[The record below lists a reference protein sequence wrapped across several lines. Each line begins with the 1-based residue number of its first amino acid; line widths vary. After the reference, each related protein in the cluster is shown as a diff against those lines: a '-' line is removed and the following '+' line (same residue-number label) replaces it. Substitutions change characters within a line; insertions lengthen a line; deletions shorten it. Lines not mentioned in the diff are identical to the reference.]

1 MSQSQSPLD
10 PLRNQI
16 TQWIAEGFSTRE
28 IRDALA
34 EMGIRSSER
43 SLQRAY
49 RRWDIVRDGNE
60 FVPEK
65 AGIIWNGEDDVE
77 IVGKPTPANAK
88 TSPEELMEQRG
99 LDPDEWELASLSM
112 SEWDGPGGDLKSSVK
127 IHVKRIA
134 PVELLLPARTDG
146 PKFKPPKAKKQKRNE
161 TRRVVFVGDQQAPYY
176 SEDLHEAFLDFVY
189 DWQPHEGVLIGDT
202 IDFPDISR
210 HPAKPEIHVSPQE
223 CVDSGY
229 YVLRQYREAYAD
241 TAWQKLAG
249 NHDERLRRYQID
261 KAPHIFGLSRA
272 SNPGEDHEL
281 PVLDVGHL
289 LRLDELGIEYVRPV
303 GDYEHEQIKVSQY
316 LAACHGWIARKGSGA
331 SALGTIEQL
340 GYSVVH
346 GHTHRQGII
355 HKTRHDIDGMTT
367 VLAGCETGCMCRI
380 DGLGYAKAPDW
391 QNGFATAEVYADG
404 TFHLD
409 LATFVNGIL
418 YYRGKQY

>member
-10 PLRNQI
+10 PLRDRV
-16 TQWIAEGFSTRE
+16 TQWIAEGFNNRE

-34 EMGIRSSER
+34 EMGIPSSER
-43 SLQRAY
+43 SLSRAY
-49 RRWDIVRDGNE
+49 RRWGIERNSNV
-60 FVPEK
+60 FVPSKE
-65 AGIIWNGEDDVE
+65 GIKWNGDDDVE
-77 IVGKPTPANAK
+77 IQGKTVSASEKTTPK
-88 TSPEELMEQRG
+88 DLMLQRDLDPEE
-99 LDPDEWELASLSM
+99 WETASLSM
-112 SEWDGPGGDLKSSVK
+112 SEWDGPSGERKSSLKVH
-127 IHVKRIA
+127 IKRIA
-134 PVELLLPARTDG
+134 PVELLVPARIDG
-146 PKFKPPKAKKQKRNE
+146 PKFHKQGKRLKKREQ
-161 TRRVVFVGDQQAPYY
+161 TRRVVFVGDQQAPYHN
-176 SEDLHEAFLDFVY
+176 EDLHEAFLDFLY
-189 DWQPHEGVLIGDT
+189 DWKPDEGILIGDT

-229 YVLRQYREAYAD
+229 MILRKYREAHEE
-241 TAWQKLAG
+241 TAWKKLAG

-261 KAPHIFGLSRA
+261 KAPRIFGLRRA
-272 SNPGEDHEL
+272 EVPDEELEL

-316 LAACHGWIARKGSGA
+316 LAACHGWIARRGSGA

-391 QNGFATAEVYADG
+391 QNGFATAEVFPDG

-409 LATFVNGIL
+409 LATYVDSTL
-418 YYRGKQY
+418 YFRGKQY